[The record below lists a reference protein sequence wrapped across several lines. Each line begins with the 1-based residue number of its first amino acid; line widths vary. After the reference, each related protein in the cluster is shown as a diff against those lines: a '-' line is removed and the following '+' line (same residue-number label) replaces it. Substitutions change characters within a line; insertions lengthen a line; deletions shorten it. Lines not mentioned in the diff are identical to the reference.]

1 MRVSRKTA
9 LFGLLAAGAA
19 GCAGATS
26 GSLLGARPS
35 SGGRIPSDVF
45 TVKKGRGAPKF
56 STRRVQAVTTGGGGG
71 GSGGTGGYDYTDGG
85 TGYVA
90 QANKSTGAANVY
102 APNGSFAAQFSVAA
116 AGSGYALTVT
126 HANGNQYTCSMPD
139 TNAIPNGT
147 SSYNG
152 ATFNIDQTGGPST
165 VSYGGWNAT
174 ATYDPNTDAITA
186 NLPDGSTASFPNITG
201 SATPSAHGRETLQNR
216 QAAGALLCAVRIIV
230 SILITVVTLLVIYAT
245 IVLCPI
251 LAATIIGIIGCVAL
265 IVVSIV
271 LVVVT
276 IYNWVVTYFT
286 CTAPPPPPPPGAIA
300 AQVPQPMQ
308 AQAGAT

>member
-35 SGGRIPSDVF
+35 SGGRVPSDVF
-45 TVKKGRGAPKF
+45 TVRKGRGAPKF
-56 STRRVQAVTTGGGGG
+56 STRRVEAVTTGGGG
-71 GSGGTGGYDYTDGG
+71 SGGYDYTDGG

-90 QANKSTGAANVY
+90 QANKSTGAANIY

-126 HANGNQYTCSMPD
+126 HANGNQYICSMPD

-165 VSYGGWNAT
+165 ASYGGWTAT
-174 ATYDPNTDAITA
+174 ANYDPNTDAITT
-186 NLPDGSTASFPNITG
+186 NLPDGSTALFPNVTG
-201 SATPSAHGRETLQNR
+201 SAAPSAHGRETLQNR
-216 QAAGALLCAVRIIV
+216 QAAGALLCVTRIIV
-230 SILITVVTLLVIYAT
+230 SILITVITLLVIYAT
-245 IVLCPI
+245 IKLCPI
-251 LAATIIGIIGCVAL
+251 LAATIIGIVVCAAL
-265 IVVSIV
+265 VVVSIV